1 MMNETVLARSLR
13 RMYAGGAVLGLSM
26 LALPAVAQQAAE
38 PVMQRVEITGSSI
51 KRIAAEGSLPVQ
63 TLTRAQIDQSGAN
76 NVADLVAALPAMQ
89 GFITASTSVNGGGGG
104 VQTASVHAIG
114 TQYTLVLLNGRRMAP
129 YGTGSAVNLAS
140 IPLAAVER
148 VEILTDGAS
157 TLYGS
162 DAIAGVVNFILK
174 KNQRDFN
181 IEASYNL
188 PQEQGGKSANFAI
201 SKGWGDIDADRY
213 NVLLAYSHDEQ
224 KALNAN
230 QREFSK
236 TGARRFSHKGK
247 QFATWQTSINS
258 TPANVEAITQVGGP
272 DAQDELLNHDLT
284 TSGSC
289 SSPNTFARGNA
300 CRFDFPATVQLLP
313 ELKRDSLFSSAN
325 FKLSD
330 DTMLF
335 GELVLSKFSNQAR
348 YAPAAQPLTVF
359 STDKDTGIRTTNTN
373 YLGAYNSTIVP
384 LLGTVGI
391 NPADVS
397 DAYLNYRGVDA
408 GGREDKYATEA
419 AHLVFGV
426 QSRLAGW
433 DVTAAYTHSQN
444 KQTDTAVAGYMSGDK
459 FEELVRTGAYNP
471 FRLQSGAAAILAPAV
486 LHGVLQTTRSK
497 IDVASASA
505 SRDAFA
511 MGGGAAMLG
520 TGIDFTRQEFKDDP
534 SQILR
539 GPGPG
544 NPGWT
549 DVIIGGGTGSQ
560 ALDASRTNW
569 GAFSELLMP
578 ISKKLEATAAVRY
591 DSYAAVDK
599 KNVSYD
605 INGVDSNPG
614 SVGND
619 TSKATFKLSSRWTPV
634 QTLLV
639 RGSYGT
645 GFKAPTMNQIADPLK
660 NDGSSN
666 AFPCPP
672 LPAGDAR
679 LGLCKKGSTEYGLLR
694 NGNPLT
700 GEAGLKPETSKQ
712 ATIGFRVEP
721 MPSLSFG
728 LDLWDVKLKNQ
739 IQTLSQSL
747 LFERADL
754 ANKYMR
760 RYYDPIQ
767 KADVLVAEQNP
778 LNLAKS
784 HYQGLDWDTTWRYGK
799 TSLGAFSVNWTGTYM
814 LKAEQSVPGA
824 DDKLATEYSVGR
836 FDSYSNVTFRVIS
849 RMVFMLKSDKLTH
862 ALTANY
868 RSGYHDQELK
878 VADQAVREIN
888 PDNSI
893 GAVVDMLDHEVKPYL
908 TLDYQLKASVM
919 PNLTLTGGIKNL
931 LDKDPPM
938 SIRNA
943 GGGNQVGYDGRYTDP
958 LGRTFYLTANYKF

>member
-1 MMNETVLARSLR
+1 MMKETVLARTLR
-13 RMYAGGAVLGLSM
+13 LTYAGGAALGLSM
-26 LALPAVAQQAAE
+26 LALPALAQQAAE

-51 KRIAAEGSLPVQ
+51 KRIAAEGALPVQ

-89 GFITASTSVNGGGGG
+89 GFITSSTSVNGGGGG

-181 IEASYNL
+181 IEASANV
-188 PQEQGGKSANFAI
+188 PQEKGGRSTNLAL
-201 SKGWGDIDADRY
+201 SKGWGDIDADGY
-213 NVLLAYSHDEQ
+213 NVLVAYSHDEQ
-224 KALNAN
+224 KALNAS
-230 QREFSK
+230 QRDFAK
-236 TGARRFSHKGK
+236 TGARRFWHKGK
-247 QFATWQTSINS
+247 QYATWQTSINS
-258 TPANVEAITQVGGP
+258 TPANVEVITQVGGP

-284 TSGSC
+284 TTGGC

-313 ELKRDSLFSSAN
+313 ELKRDSLFSSVN
-325 FKLSD
+325 FKLNQ
-330 DTMLF
+330 DTTLF

-359 STDKDTGIRTTNTN
+359 TTDKDTGIRTVNN
-373 YLGAYNSTIVP
+373 SYLPAYNATIVP

-408 GGREDKYATEA
+408 GGREDKYATDA
-419 AHLVFGV
+419 AHLVLGA

-433 DVTAAYTHSQN
+433 DVTAAYTHSRN
-444 KQTDTAVAGYMSGDK
+444 KQTDTAIAGYMSGDK
-459 FEELVRTGAYNP
+459 FEELVRSGAYNP

-486 LHGVLQTTRSK
+486 LHGVLQTTRSR

-505 SRDAFA
+505 SREAFA
-511 MGGGAAMLG
+511 MDGGSAMLG
-520 TGIDFTRQEFKDDP
+520 LGLDATRQDYKDDP
-534 SQILR
+534 SQIQR

-549 DVIIGGGTGSQ
+549 DVEIGGGTGSQ

-605 INGVDSNPG
+605 INGVASNPG
-614 SVGND
+614 KVGND
-619 TSKATFKLSSRWTPV
+619 VSKATFKLSSRWTPL

-645 GFKAPTMNQIADPLK
+645 GFRAPTMNQIADPLK

-672 LPAGDAR
+672 LPAGDPR
-679 LGLCKKGSTEYGLLR
+679 LLLCKKGSTEYGLLR

-700 GEAGLKPETSKQ
+700 GDAGLKPETSKQ

-721 MPSLSFG
+721 VPSVSFG
-728 LDLWDVKLKNQ
+728 LDLWDVRLKNQ
-739 IQTLSQSL
+739 IQTLSQSM

-754 ANKYMR
+754 ANQYMR
-760 RYYDPIQ
+760 SYYDPIQ
-767 KADVLVAEQNP
+767 KANVLVAEQNP

-799 TSLGAFSVNWTGTYM
+799 TGLGALSVNWTGTYM

-824 DDKLATEYSVGR
+824 DGKLDTERSVGR

-849 RMVFMLKSDKLTH
+849 RMVVQLKGEKTVH
-862 ALTANY
+862 ALSANY
-868 RSGYHDQELK
+868 RSGYHDQALS
-878 VADQAVREIN
+878 VDDQAVRAIN
-888 PDNSI
+888 PDGAI
-893 GAVVDMLDHEVKPYL
+893 GAVVAMTDHDVKSYL
-908 TLDYQLKASVM
+908 TLDYQLKASVL

-931 LDKDPPM
+931 LDQDPPM

-958 LGRTFYLTANYKF
+958 LGRTFYLAANYKF

>member
-13 RMYAGGAVLGLSM
+13 NMYAGGAVIGLSL
-26 LALPAVAQQAAE
+26 LALPALAQQAAE

-63 TLTRAQIDQSGAN
+63 TLTRAQIEQSGVS

-89 GFITASTSVNGGGGG
+89 GFITSSTSVNGGGSG

-174 KNQRDFN
+174 KNQRDFT
-181 IEASYNL
+181 IEATANL
-188 PQEQGGKSANFAI
+188 PQEKGGKSSNFAI
-201 SKGWGDIDADRY
+201 SKGWGDLDTDRY
-213 NVLLAYSHDEQ
+213 NVLVAYSHDQQ

-230 QREFSK
+230 QREFAR
-236 TGARRFSHKGK
+236 TGARKFEHKGK

-272 DAQDELLNHDLT
+272 DNQDEILNHDLT
-284 TSGSC
+284 TTGGC
-289 SSPNTFARGNA
+289 SSANTFSRGNA
-300 CRFDFPATVQLLP
+300 CRFDYASTVQLLP
-313 ELKRDSLFSSAN
+313 ELKRDSIFSSAT
-325 FKLSD
+325 FKLND
-330 DTMLF
+330 ETTLF
-335 GELVLSKFSNQAR
+335 AEMVLSKFSNQAR

-359 STDKDTGIRTTNTN
+359 STNKDTGVRTTNAN
-373 YLGAYNSTIVP
+373 YIGAYNSTIAP

-397 DAYLNYRGVDA
+397 DAYLYYRGVDA
-408 GGREDKYATEA
+408 GGREDKYQTDA
-419 AHLVFGV
+419 AHVVLGM

-433 DVTAAYTHSQN
+433 DLNAAYTHSQN
-444 KQTDTAVAGYMSGDK
+444 KQTDTAVSGYMSGDK

-497 IDVASASA
+497 IDVVNAGA
-505 SRDAFA
+505 SRDLFA
-511 MGGGAAMLG
+511 LDGGSAMLG
-520 TGIDFTRQEFKDDP
+520 VGADFTRQDFKDDP
-534 SQILR
+534 SQILL

-560 ALDASRTNW
+560 ALDASRNNW
-569 GAFSELLMP
+569 GAFAELLMP
-578 ISKKLEATAAVRY
+578 ISKTLEATAAVRY
-591 DSYAAVDK
+591 DSYDAVDK

-605 INGVDSNPG
+605 INGVPSNAG
-614 SVGND
+614 EVGNS
-619 TSKATFKLSSRWTPV
+619 TSKATYKLAARWTPV
-634 QTLLV
+634 RSLLV

-660 NDGSSN
+660 NGGSSN
-666 AFPCPP
+666 FFPCPTFAP
-672 LPAGDAR
+672 GDPR
-679 LGLCKKGSTEYGLLR
+679 LTLCRGSAEYGLLTS
-694 NGNPLT
+694 GNALT
-700 GEAGLKPETSKQ
+700 GDAGLKPETSKQ

-728 LDLWDVKLKNQ
+728 LDMWDVKLKNQ
-739 IQTLSQSL
+739 IQFLSQSL
-747 LFERADL
+747 LFGRQDL
-754 ANKYMR
+754 SDKYMR
-760 RYYDPIQ
+760 SYYDPIQ
-767 KADVLVAEQNP
+767 KSNTLVAEQNP
-778 LNLAKS
+778 LNLANS
-784 HYQGLDWDTTWRYGK
+784 HYRGLDWDTTWRFGQ
-799 TSLGAFSVNWTGTYM
+799 TPIGALAVNWTGTYM

-824 DDKLATEYSVGR
+824 TDDVVETERSIGR
-836 FDSYSNVTFRVIS
+836 FDSYNNVTFRVIS
-849 RMVFMLKSDKLTH
+849 RVVFTLKGEKTLHSLT
-862 ALTANY
+862 TNY
-868 RSGYHDQELK
+868 RSGYHDQPFE
-878 VADQAVREIN
+878 VSDQAVREVN
-888 PDNSI
+888 PDGSI
-893 GAVVDMLDHEVKPYL
+893 GAVVAMTDYDVKRYV
-908 TLDYQLKASVM
+908 TLDYQLKATVM

-931 LDKDPPM
+931 LDKDPPL